1 MQTFRQA
8 YTEKSRAYPST
19 NFTSHGIM
27 CLYFPQIG
35 FFPRIS
41 LQETHYRVYDTA
53 VKREK
58 EWHNVQSFFVSSTF
72 KDMQGERDALHRTV
86 MPRLREQ
93 AAKNGENIQFVDLR
107 WGIST
112 ADTDS
117 AESTSKILSVCL
129 REVQNCKPYMIVL
142 LGQRY
147 GWIPPVDQIREAGAQ
162 MNFIPHNLNISVTEL
177 EIRFGLYMAEGQLDR
192 CIFCL
197 REPMDE
203 ASLTPEQ
210 KEIYLSSNNEDTRRM
225 GILRQK
231 ILNTPGAHVIT
242 YRLESNN
249 GNLTGYDEFS
259 EKLYSVLEQIL
270 SPRWA
275 ARKSLSWQQRQREE
289 DAIISE
295 NHLRNFVERKDTL
308 QQVIDAIRYSHVVML
323 EGEGGC
329 GKSALMAKLDQTYR
343 KHNYHSIVLFCGT
356 SSSCMTVK
364 QLMRLMLW
372 HLETIQ
378 GKALPEVADDRL
390 QEHFQEQMKHYTGP
404 TCFFFLDAIDQLAP
418 DQDLFESRFLPPEM
432 STSIRLILSTTGAVR
447 VNPAALTGFRF
458 HKIQLEPPKET
469 ELRTIL
475 HSLFAAE
482 HKQVS
487 QKVADKILEN
497 PCSKNMLGMEII
509 ARRLVMLGKKD
520 FAEISRLEQ
529 TMSGAEAIDT
539 YLLQLLEKLPGNLN
553 NLIIDYFFD
562 VSRFLEDEE
571 DYARTAMQLYL
582 IGIMQHGITPGEL
595 EDFSHMLHTA
605 QVFSNIPADHPWLHF
620 WSPISFARLKRFMGG
635 LLVERSNGNI
645 DYSHRLLRQALRSA
659 DTFSIIAPVLRCWLI
674 QQPDGSDQ
682 KLENILPV
690 SRLAEMDNRLRYPN
704 WDRAMQADL
713 IDSYF
718 SAPIRH
724 AGNLENDNDPE
735 GTRQLA
741 VLERSVIQDIT
752 GEDQNTVAA
761 SYCDTLS
768 FLIQDG
774 ASADHYTI
782 WFFGSRIATSLS
794 RLGQPEK
801 ACALRLLCCI
811 LSNLHKQKEAFE
823 AGETRFAENWTTKR
837 KRRFLFFHCQTLQM
851 MADLMMDFR
860 LGNVDVKYFD
870 GMKPDVIFQKGCAL
884 ADECIREDPTYGIFH
899 LRKAVL
905 YAAYAKQT
913 SDGANFGFT
922 KGKQLMYT
930 QEAFRCIQQAF
941 QLETTDFFREY
952 ALHIIAICME
962 AIHMDGRGRLFGS
975 KKTLDFGIEMCR
987 RTWEL
992 VTSSGD
998 IQKLPID
1005 CVARFKLA
1013 WSRCLDARGDV
1024 LTCRDSKV
1032 WQQQSLDLC
1041 AEYYLQVR
1049 SDTERVLNQAD
1060 RKYLGAVG
1068 AQACLMMI
1076 YGNSAKAMTDAGYS
1090 RPQAIRYIT
1099 NKESGYFRAEARRD
1113 FTSRWHWAIMLCSE
1127 GNASALKPGAGLETM
1142 DQAIT
1147 ILEDLRKAADEK
1159 GYALDISLSRIEAI
1173 LGVAKR
1179 VRDKY
1184 AQQANQK

>member
-1 MQTFRQA
+1 M
-8 YTEKSRAYPST
+8 
-19 NFTSHGIM
+19 
-27 CLYFPQIG
+27 
-35 FFPRIS
+35 
-41 LQETHYRVYDTA
+41 
-53 VKREK
+53 
-58 EWHNVQSFFVSSTF
+58 QSFFVSSTF

-93 AAKNGENIQFVDLR
+93 AVKNGENVQFVDLR

-117 AESTSKILSVCL
+117 VESTSKILSVCL

-162 MNFIPHNLNISVTEL
+162 MNFIPNDLNISVTEL
-177 EIRFGLYMAEGQLDR
+177 EIRFGIYTAKGQLDR

-203 ASLTPEQ
+203 TSLTPEQ
-210 KEIYLSSNNEDTRRM
+210 KEVFLSANDEDAHRM
-225 GILRQK
+225 AILRQK

-242 YRLESNN
+242 YRLESDN
-249 GNLTGYDEFS
+249 GNLTGYDDFS
-259 EKLYSVLEQIL
+259 EKLYTLLEQIL
-270 SPRWA
+270 APRWA
-275 ARKSLSWQQRQREE
+275 ARKNLSWQQRQREE

-308 QQVIDAIRYSHVVML
+308 QQIIDAVRYSQVVML

-329 GKSALMAKLDQTYR
+329 GKSALMAKLDQMYR
-343 KHNYHSIVLFCGT
+343 KNNYQSVVFFCGI
-356 SSSCMTVK
+356 SSSCMTVQ
-364 QLMRLMLW
+364 QLMRLMIW

-378 GKALPEVADDRL
+378 GKVFPDVADDQL
-390 QEHFQEQMKHYTGP
+390 QEHFQERMKHYTGP
-404 TCFFFLDAIDQLAP
+404 TCMFFLDAIDQLAP
-418 DQDLFESRFLPPEM
+418 DQALFESRFLPPEM
-432 STSIRLILSTTGAVR
+432 SASIRLILSTTGAVR
-447 VNPAALTGFRF
+447 INPAALTGFRF
-458 HKIQLEPPKET
+458 QKIHLEPPKET
-469 ELRTIL
+469 ELRAIL

-520 FAEISRLEQ
+520 FAEISLLEQ
-529 TMSGAEAIDT
+529 TMNGAEAIDT

-553 NLIIDYFFD
+553 DLIIDYFFD

-571 DYARTAMQLYL
+571 DYTRTAMQLYL
-582 IGIMQHGITPGEL
+582 IGIMQHGITPSEL
-595 EDFSHMLHTA
+595 EDFSHTLHTS
-605 QVFSNIPADHPWLHF
+605 QTFSTIPADHPWMHF
-620 WSPISFARLKRFMGG
+620 WNPISFARLKRFMGG

-659 DTFSIIAPVLRCWLI
+659 STFSVIAPVLRCWLI
-674 QQPDGSDQ
+674 LQPAESNQ
-682 KLENILPV
+682 KLENILPM
-690 SRLAEMDNRLRYPN
+690 SRLAETENRRNYPN
-704 WDRAMQADL
+704 WDRTVQADL

-724 AGNLENDNDPE
+724 AGNLDSDKDPE

-752 GEDQNTVAA
+752 GEDQDTVAA
-761 SYCDTLS
+761 SYCNILS
-768 FLIQDG
+768 FLIQEG

-782 WFFGSRIATSLS
+782 WFFGSTIASSLS
-794 RLGQPEK
+794 RLGQSEK
-801 ACALRLLCCI
+801 ACALRLMCCI
-811 LSNLHKQKEAFE
+811 LSSLHKQKEAFE
-823 AGETRFAENWTTKR
+823 AGETRFEENWTTKR
-837 KRRFLFFHCQTLQM
+837 KRRFLLFHCRTLQM

-870 GMKPDVIFQKGCAL
+870 GMSPDVVFQKGCAL

-899 LRKAVL
+899 LRKASL

-913 SDGANFGFT
+913 SEGAHFGFT
-922 KGKQLMYT
+922 KGKQLTYT
-930 QEAFRCIQQAF
+930 QEAFLCIRQAF
-941 QLETTDFFREY
+941 RLDSTDFFREY
-952 ALHIIAICME
+952 ALYIIAICAE
-962 AIHMDGRGRLFGS
+962 SIHMDGRGRIFGG
-975 KKTLDFGIEMCR
+975 KKTLDFGIELCR
-987 RTWEL
+987 QTWEL

-1005 CVARFKLA
+1005 SVARFKLA

-1024 LTCRDSKV
+1024 LSCSDSKV

-1049 SDTERVLNQAD
+1049 NDTERVLSQAD

-1076 YGNSAKAMTDAGYS
+1076 YGNTAKAMTDAGYN
-1090 RPQAIRYIT
+1090 RPQAMRYIT
-1099 NKESGYFRAEARRD
+1099 NKEAGYFRAEARRD
-1113 FTSRWHWAIMLCSE
+1113 FTSRWHWAIMLCAE
-1127 GNASALKPGAGLETM
+1127 GSAIALKPEAGLETM
-1142 DQAIT
+1142 DQAVA
-1147 ILEDLRKAADEK
+1147 ILEELRKAADEK
-1159 GYALDISLSRIEAI
+1159 GYALDVSFSRIEAI
-1173 LGVAKR
+1173 LGLAKR
-1179 VRDKY
+1179 VRDQY
-1184 AQQANQK
+1184 AQQTNQK